1 MIELPEEKVAKLRDH
16 FIQLSCQ
23 PRHEIIRK
31 VAQQMAEL
39 DGKIVQYQRAL
50 VDRIRELEVKKLE
63 SAAMQIQPSVELKG
77 AEFDN
82 LLLHPDIHDIELEG
96 YRITVTTKPIKIE
109 YSGELYFIGRFQII
123 LEVGSTPTCLLRF
136 KNLDQSIQGHAHPHI
151 ESNGV
156 PCLGN
161 IKECM
166 PQMIGAN
173 QFAAAINVA
182 IQYLKSYT
190 YDGTGKPYITINR
203 WPKINRENEKE
214 KANEVSRGV
223 DRAEG
228 VAEED
233 RAVVGAV
240 GEQRQDAGGG
250 GALREPVG
258 VDQGDQQNERG
269 TDGIDH
275 RDQQDERPDVPE
287 SSAGAGDDAGR
298 RAVQEG
304 RDREEAQHTGEV
316 RGSGD
321 GASEG
326 VRETGSEVRADDEHP
341 GNPAADRRPSRR
353 VQFIRCEDTREEL
366 GD

>member
-23 PRHEIIRK
+23 PRHEIIRTITR
-31 VAQQMAEL
+31 QMADL
-39 DGKIVQYQRAL
+39 DGKIGEYQRAL
-50 VDRIRELEVKKLE
+50 VSRIRELEVKKLE
-63 SAAMQIQPSVELKG
+63 FAAMQIQPSVELKG

-82 LLLHPDIHDIELEG
+82 LLLHPDIHDIDLMG
-96 YRITVTTKPIKIE
+96 HAIVVTTKPIKIE
-109 YSGELYFIGRFQII
+109 HLGELYFIGRFQIT
-123 LEVGSTPTCLLRF
+123 LHVGTMSTCMLLM
-136 KNLDQSIQGHAHPHI
+136 KNLDQNIQGHAHPHI

-190 YDGTGKPYITINR
+190 YDENGKPYILISR
-203 WPKINRENEKE
+203 WPKINREKE

-250 GALREPVG
+250 GAVRESPG
-258 VDQGDQQNERG
+258 VDQGDQRDERSV
-269 TDGIDH
+269 DDPDH
-275 RDQQDERPDVPE
+275 RDQQNQRPGVPE
-287 SSAGAGDDAGR
+287 SSAGANDDIGR
-298 RAVQEG
+298 RVGQEG
-304 RDREEAQHTGEV
+304 RDREEAQRAGEV
-316 RGSGD
+316 RGGGD

-326 VRETGSEVRADDEHP
+326 VWAVGGEVRADDEHP
-341 GNPAADRRPSRR
+341 RHPEAD
-353 VQFIRCEDTREEL
+353 
-366 GD
+366 